1 MEKYKYFFGCLHTVG
16 GAAMKKLLMRY
27 DSEYDIYNASD
38 HSIENSAILT
48 INQLNELLER
58 RRGWNIDKEWDLV
71 NSKEIKTVTMTD
83 KDYPERLKNIAG
95 LPYMLFYKGKLPDED
110 RPSVAIIGARMCSE
124 YGKRMA
130 KHFAEGL
137 AERGI
142 QIISG
147 LASGID
153 GLSQKAA
160 IDVGGD
166 SYGILGS
173 GIDICYPANNKEL
186 YERLQCKGGVISE
199 FPIGTAPMATNFPKR
214 NRIISGLSDIVLVIE
229 AKPRS
234 GTAITVSM
242 ALEQGRQVY
251 AVPGRIDDALS
262 QGCNSMI
269 AEGAGI
275 AYSVDCILE
284 ELGRMEVIK
293 PKRKTEKSKKTEMV
307 FQNDFEKNI
316 FIKISEGNNN
326 IEALASSLVG
336 VTIQELQVAIMSM
349 ELKGLIKSNL
359 GLYEV

>member
-1 MEKYKYFFGCLHTVG
+1 MDKYKYFFGCLNTVG

-27 DSEYDIYNASD
+27 GSEYDIYNASD

-130 KHFAEGL
+130 RHFAEGL

-153 GLSQKAA
+153 GLSQRAA
-160 IDVGGD
+160 IDAGGD

-275 AYSVDCILE
+275 AYSVDCISGE
-284 ELGRMEVIK
+284 IN
-293 PKRKTEKSKKTEMV
+293 EMIV
-307 FQNDFEKNI
+307 NNNFKYVSNFEKDAIVLNNDLEKAI
-316 FIKISEGNNN
+316 YERLRRGSCTIDNMINGMLPISIN
-326 IEALASSLVG
+326 
-336 VTIQELQVAIMSM
+336 ELQVVLMDM
-349 ELKGLIKSNL
+349 ELRGVIKNNIGVYS
-359 GLYEV
+359 V

>member
-1 MEKYKYFFGCLHTVG
+1 MDKYKYFFGCLHTVG

-27 DSEYDIYNASD
+27 GSEYDIYNASD
-38 HSIENSAILT
+38 NSIENSAILT
-48 INQLNELLER
+48 TNQLNELLGR
-58 RRGWNIDKEWDLV
+58 RRDWNIDKEWELV
-71 NSKEIKTVTMTD
+71 NSKEINTVTITD
-83 KDYPERLKNIAG
+83 DDYPERLKNIAG
-95 LPYMLFYKGKLPDED
+95 LPYMLFCKGKLPDED

-130 KHFAEGL
+130 RHFAEGL

-186 YERLQCKGGVISE
+186 YERLQHKGGVISE
-199 FPIGTAPMATNFPKR
+199 FPIGTAPMAPNFPKR

-234 GTAITVSM
+234 GTSITVSM

-269 AEGAGI
+269 ADGAGI
-275 AYSVDCILE
+275 AYSVDCILGE
-284 ELGRMEVIK
+284 IN
-293 PKRKTEKSKKTEMV
+293 EMIV
-307 FQNDFEKNI
+307 NNNFKYVSNFEKNAI
-316 FIKISEGNNN
+316 VLNNDLEKAIYERLRRESCTIDNMINGMLSISIN
-326 IEALASSLVG
+326 
-336 VTIQELQVAIMSM
+336 ELQVVLMDM
-349 ELKGLIKSNL
+349 ELRGVIKNNIGVYS
-359 GLYEV
+359 V

>member
-1 MEKYKYFFGCLHTVG
+1 MDKYKYFFGCLHTVG

-27 DSEYDIYNASD
+27 GSEYDIYNSSD
-38 HSIENSAILT
+38 SSIENSAILT
-48 INQLNELLER
+48 ANQLEELLER
-58 RRGWNIDKEWDLV
+58 RRDWNIDKEWDLV
-71 NSKEIKTVTMTD
+71 NSKEINTVTMTD
-83 KDYPERLKNIAG
+83 DDYPERLENIAG
-95 LPYMLFYKGKLPDED
+95 LPYMLFYKGKMPDED

-130 KHFAEGL
+130 RHFAEGL
-137 AERGI
+137 TERGI
-142 QIISG
+142 QVISG

-153 GLSQKAA
+153 GLSQRAA
-160 IDVGGD
+160 IDAGGD

-173 GIDICYPANNKEL
+173 GIDICYPANNREL
-186 YERLQCKGGVISE
+186 YEKLQCKGGVISE

-251 AVPGRIDDALS
+251 AVPGRVDDALS

-275 AYSVDCILE
+275 AYNVDCILE

-293 PKRKTEKSKKTEMV
+293 PKRKIEKSKATEIL
-307 FQNDFEKNI
+307 FQNDLEKDI
-316 FIKISEGNNN
+316 YIKISEGNNN
-326 IEALASSLVG
+326 IETLARSFVEI
-336 VTIQELQVAIMSM
+336 TIQELQVAVMSM